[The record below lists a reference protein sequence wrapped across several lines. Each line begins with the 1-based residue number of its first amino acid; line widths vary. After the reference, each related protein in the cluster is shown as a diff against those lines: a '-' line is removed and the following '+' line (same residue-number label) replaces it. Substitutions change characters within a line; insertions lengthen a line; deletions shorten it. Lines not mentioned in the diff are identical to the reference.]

1 MPLQS
6 AFRRSYRAQLFHLWR
21 RRNATLEGA
30 GRDPRADCKLY
41 HSALMNIHFWK
52 VTFSLLDM
60 GIVVDFGADL
70 KLFSNQVTCIYGV
83 SDRFLSCEGGG
94 LVRYGRS

>member
-1 MPLQS
+1 
-6 AFRRSYRAQLFHLWR
+6 
-21 RRNATLEGA
+21 
-30 GRDPRADCKLY
+30 
-41 HSALMNIHFWK
+41 MNIHFWK